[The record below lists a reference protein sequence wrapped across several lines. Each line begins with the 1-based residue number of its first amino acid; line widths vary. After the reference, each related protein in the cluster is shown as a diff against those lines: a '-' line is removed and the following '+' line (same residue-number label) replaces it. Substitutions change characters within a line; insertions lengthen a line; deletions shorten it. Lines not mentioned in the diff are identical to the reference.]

1 MTLSHFTVVF
11 GDMARPEKLVPTYLT
26 KKPNLARLLWRG
38 ETRSLPGK
46 YNSAESW
53 AEFNR
58 LCAIVAATGS
68 LPHVKSDVKTLTIK
82 DLGKRYL
89 KAMTVKFGKESKEPQ
104 YLSYA
109 VRDCIK
115 LFGSSPADAFSPP
128 ELKAVRASILKS
140 GCVRRT
146 ANKRTQQIIR
156 MFRWAVE
163 EGLTPADQWQRLLA
177 VEPIGKGHY
186 GAVDNPKVQ
195 PVSTNDMNK
204 ALEFVSDEAR
214 DALKILAITGMRTGE
229 LLRMRPQDCDM
240 SGRHWIY
247 KTEIHKTGRK
257 TGATSIVIPEPATLI
272 LSGRMP
278 RDFTKPWFRHG
289 LSWLRLAVCRAC
301 VKAGIPHW
309 HPHQLRHQMATRVA
323 ESLTRGDA
331 QKLLRHHDP
340 KMTDHYAVETDATL
354 LRIAD
359 QLYPDVKIGGGGG

>member
-1 MTLSHFTVVF
+1 MCNFILRFP
-11 GDMARPEKLVPTYLT
+11 DMARPVKPDPTYCY
-26 KKPNLARLLWRG
+26 KNPDRAILLFQGKQIR
-38 ETRSLPGK
+38 LPGK
-46 YNSAESW
+46 YKSAESYL
-53 AEFNR
+53 EFHR
-58 LCAIVAATGS
+58 ICAIVAATGS
-68 LPHVKSDVKTLTIK
+68 LPYVKSDVKTLTIK
-82 DLGKRYL
+82 ELGKRYL
-89 KAMTVKFGKESKEPQ
+89 KAMTVKFGKLSKEPQ

-109 VRDCIK
+109 VRDCAK
-115 LFGSSPADAFSPP
+115 LFGASPAESFSPP
-128 ELKAVRASILKS
+128 ELKAVRAAILKS

-195 PVSTNDMNK
+195 PVSTNDMEA
-204 ALEFVSDEAR
+204 ALEFVRPEAR
-214 DALKILAITGMRTGE
+214 DALRILAITGMRTGE

-257 TGATSIVIPEPATLI
+257 TGATSIVIPQPATLI
-272 LSGRMP
+272 LLERMP

-289 LSWLRLAVCRAC
+289 LSWLRIAVCRAC

-359 QLYPDVKIGGGGG
+359 QLYPDVKVGGGGG